1 MEFYIKKNATLPL
14 LKMQVVKDG
23 RSDYNR
29 FMQLLEESSI
39 FFSMVD
45 IETGIPKIQNKP
57 AGLVNKTFMDPN
69 AEPEYY
75 IFYQFSNFET
85 KKPGRYEGQFIIVNY
100 EGTLILP
107 IRDRLFINIQES
119 FICDDLS
126 YDNNCYVVEYP
137 CCNTKPVGPVTTT
150 TTTIC
155 YVPPI
160 TTTTTTLS
168 PFSASLLTVI
178 TSGSIKLIS
187 NISYNYPLPNE
198 STVEFTINI
207 EDFSGGTIQ
216 IPESITVAPGS
227 TTGSTETIIDYP
239 FSSITSNVYYSNL
252 QTTGIPSGGI
262 INEQIVIDV
271 TPTPTPTPT
280 STPTPTPTPTST
292 PTPTPTSTTTPTPTP
307 TPTVTPT
314 NTPTPTVTPSVT
326 PTNTPTPTPTASP
339 GSSPTPT
346 PTQTPT
352 PSVTATQTPTPTT
365 TTTPTPTTTPTET
378 PTPTPT
384 PTTTPTETPT
394 PTPTPTSTPTSTP
407 TPTPTPTPSPSASV
421 IPTLYYGKLT
431 SSEFDPGDETLLQN
445 IQTNDSVNINLNV
458 NAGPGYVFVLIPSS
472 MNQPIQFRNSVS
484 GCDGFVVPI
493 IAKPDVTIVDIFGNS
508 HIYKVYR
515 TWVSTNAQ
523 VDLWLCG

>member
-1 MEFYIKKNATLPL
+1 
-14 LKMQVVKDG
+14 MQVVKDG
-23 RSDYNR
+23 RSDYNK

-119 FICDDLS
+119 FVCDDLT

-168 PFSASLLTVI
+168 PFSATLITVI
-178 TSGSIKLIS
+178 TSGSIILQS
-187 NISYNYPLPNE
+187 NISYNYSLPNE
-198 STVEFTINI
+198 STVEFTINV

-239 FSSITSNVYYSNL
+239 FSSITSNIYYSNL
-252 QTTGIPSGGI
+252 QTTGIPTGTI
-262 INEQIVIDV
+262 VNEQIIIDV

-280 STPTPTPTPTST
+280 STPTPTPTSTTT

-352 PSVTATQTPTPTT
+352 PSVTATQTPTPTPTPTAT
-365 TTTPTPTTTPTET
+365 TTATPTPTPTATTTA
-378 PTPTPT
+378 TPTPT

-394 PTPTPTSTPTSTP
+394 PTPTSTPTPTPTPTSTP
-407 TPTPTPTPSPSASV
+407 TPTPSPSAPV
-421 IPTLYYGKLT
+421 TPTLYFGKLT
-431 SSEFDPGDETLLQN
+431 SSEFDPGDETLLQT
-445 IQTNDSVNINLNV
+445 IQSVDSVNIYLDV
-458 NAGPGYVFVLIPSS
+458 NAGPGYVFILIPSS

-484 GCDGFVVPI
+484 GCNGFVVPI
-493 IAKPDVTIVDIFGNS
+493 INKPDVTIVDIFGNS

>member
-57 AGLVNKTFMDPN
+57 AGLVNKTFLDPN
-69 AEPEYY
+69 ADPEYY
-75 IFYQFSNFET
+75 IFYQFSNLET

-107 IRDRLFINIQES
+107 IRDKLFINIQES

-160 TTTTTTLS
+160 TTTTTTIPPPTTTTTTTLS
-168 PFSASLLTVI
+168 PFSATIVTLVIPGSVKVQSYVQYNYGLDVTTCVSFDVNLETSNGDVLVVPKQILLN
-178 TSGSIKLIS
+178 SGETTGYTETILDYSYSGLSDQTYYS
-187 NISYNYPLPNE
+187 NI
-198 STVEFTINI
+198 
-207 EDFSGGTIQ
+207 DFSGSTVPVEYNTEIITQ
-216 IPESITVAPGS
+216 I
-227 TTGSTETIIDYP
+227 
-239 FSSITSNVYYSNL
+239 
-252 QTTGIPSGGI
+252 
-262 INEQIVIDV
+262 
-271 TPTPTPTPT
+271 
-280 STPTPTPTPTST
+280 
-292 PTPTPTSTTTPTPTP
+292 
-307 TPTVTPT
+307 
-314 NTPTPTVTPSVT
+314 
-326 PTNTPTPTPTASP
+326 
-339 GSSPTPT
+339 
-346 PTQTPT
+346 
-352 PSVTATQTPTPTT
+352 
-365 TTTPTPTTTPTET
+365 
-378 PTPTPT
+378 
-384 PTTTPTETPT
+384 
-394 PTPTPTSTPTSTP
+394 
-407 TPTPTPTPSPSASV
+407 TPTPTPSASV
-421 IPTLYYGKLT
+421 FPTLYYGKLT
-431 SSEFDPGDETLLQN
+431 SSEFDPGDETLLQT
-445 IQTNDSVNINLNV
+445 IQSVDSVNIYLDV
-458 NAGPGYVFVLIPSS
+458 NAGTGYVFVLIPQS

-484 GCDGFVVPI
+484 GCNGFVVPI
-493 IAKPDVTIVDIFGNS
+493 INKPDVTIIDIFGNI